1 MIEMNIRRGGIHLK
15 KSERHGIIEN
25 LIRTNVIRTQEE
37 LLALLKENG
46 VSATQATISRDI
58 RDLKIV
64 KSIDASGRASF
75 QQFQSETTETHTET
89 QHLRQMIQDVVTK
102 IDRVQFMT
110 ILHTIPN
117 NAPILSAAIDEVTM
131 KEKVCTLAGF
141 DIVSVISPDEESAI
155 FLENFFKK
163 SMI

>member
-1 MIEMNIRRGGIHLK
+1 MK
-15 KSERHGIIEN
+15 KSERHAIIEN
-25 LIRTNVIRTQEE
+25 LIHSNVIRTQEE

-58 RDLKIV
+58 RDLKII

-75 QQFQSETTETHTET
+75 QQFQSEATENHTET
-89 QHLRQMIQDVVTK
+89 QHLSQLTQDVVTK

-117 NAPILSAAIDEVTM
+117 NAPILAAAIDEITM
-131 KEKVCTLAGF
+131 PEKVCTLAGF
-141 DIVSVISPDEESAI
+141 DTVAVISPDEASAI
-155 FLENFFKK
+155 FLETFFKK
-163 SMI
+163 SII